1 MGIYPEIEDAPK
13 TVPRPFP
20 LWRRFL
26 YLAVIAVQATLL
38 FIQGRHLDASYQ
50 RELEYARQASTLI
63 AENKR
68 LREHCPQAT
77 SGSLAL
83 NEH

>member
-1 MGIYPEIEDAPK
+1 MNAAPSHQA

-20 LWRRFL
+20 LWRRLF
-26 YLAVIAVQATLL
+26 YLFVILLQSAFIIHYGREWDRSVQREAEYSRQVATLV
-38 FIQGRHLDASYQ
+38 
-50 RELEYARQASTLI
+50 

-68 LREHCPQAT
+68 LREHCPQEPT

-83 NEH
+83 R